1 MKFSQSL
8 IALAA
13 CFLPLITAAPVEA
26 QNAKIRSP
34 GTQDIIPDS
43 YIVVFNKGVN
53 DADIESEFASVS
65 RILSKRSSTQAHKGV
80 GHKYNITGF
89 KGYQIHTDTASIGEI
104 ASSPLVAWIEKDGK
118 VHANA
123 LETREGATWG
133 LGRISH
139 KAAGSDSYVY
149 DATAGEGST
158 VYVVDTGIYIEHE
171 EFEGRATWG
180 ANFIEGSEDTDEN
193 GHGTHCAGTI
203 GGATYGVASKAKLV
217 AVKVLDGEGSGSNSG
232 VIGGIE
238 FVGKNGG
245 DGKSVLSMSLGGSF
259 SAALNSAVESTIAA
273 GVTVVVAAGNDGAD
287 ASNYSPASAKNA
299 ITVGATD
306 STDNRAEFSNFGA
319 VLDVFAAGVDVKSA
333 WIGGTSASNTISGTS
348 MATPHVAGLAAYFI
362 GLGGLSSPADVAEK
376 IKSTAIDGAV
386 KDPKSTLNLLAY
398 NGNGA

>member
-13 CFLPLITAAPVEA
+13 CFLPLIVAAPAVEA
-26 QNAKIRSP
+26 AHAKIRSP

-65 RILSKRSSTQAHKGV
+65 RILSKRSSGHKGV

-89 KGYQIHTDTASIGEI
+89 KGYQINTDTASIGEI
-104 ASSPLVAWIEKDGK
+104 ASSPLVAWVEKDGK

-123 LETREGATWG
+123 LETRDGATWG

-139 KAAGSDSYVY
+139 KAAGSNSYVY
-149 DATAGEGST
+149 DGTAGEGST

-180 ANFIEGSEDTDEN
+180 KNFIEGSEDTDEN

-203 GGATYGVASKAKLV
+203 AGASYGVASKAKLV
-217 AVKVLDGEGSGSNSG
+217 AVKVLDAEGSGSNSG
-232 VIGGIE
+232 VIGGID
-238 FVGKNGG
+238 FVGQTG
-245 DGKSVLSMSLGGSF
+245 DSKSVLSMSLGGSF

-287 ASNYSPASAKNA
+287 AANYSPASAKNA

-306 STDNRAEFSNFGA
+306 NADNRADFSNFGA
-319 VLDVFAAGVDVKSA
+319 VLDVFAPGVDVKSA
-333 WIGGTSASNTISGTS
+333 WIGSKSASNTISGTS
-348 MATPHVAGLAAYFI
+348 MATPHVAGLAAYLI
-362 GLGGLSSPADVAEK
+362 GLGGLSSPADVVAK
-376 IKSTAIDGAV
+376 ITSIATKDV
-386 KDPKSTLNLLAY
+386 VQDPKGSVNLVAY

>member
-13 CFLPLITAAPVEA
+13 CFLPLIAAAPVEA
-26 QNAKIRSP
+26 AHAKIRSP

-65 RILSKRSSTQAHKGV
+65 RILSKRSSGHKGV

-89 KGYQIHTDTASIGEI
+89 KGYQINTDTASIGEI
-104 ASSPLVAWIEKDGK
+104 ASSPLVAWVEKDGK

-123 LETREGATWG
+123 LETRDGATWG

-139 KAAGSDSYVY
+139 KAAGSNSYVY
-149 DATAGEGST
+149 DGTAGEGST

-180 ANFIEGSEDTDEN
+180 KNFIEGSEDTDEN

-203 GGATYGVASKAKLV
+203 AGASYGVASKAKLV
-217 AVKVLDGEGSGSNSG
+217 AVKVLDAEGSGSNSG
-232 VIGGIE
+232 VIGGID
-238 FVGKNGG
+238 FVGQTG
-245 DGKSVLSMSLGGSF
+245 DSKSVLSMSLGGSF

-287 ASNYSPASAKNA
+287 AANYSPASAKNA

-306 STDNRAEFSNFGA
+306 NADNRADFSNFGA
-319 VLDVFAAGVDVKSA
+319 VLDVFAPGVDVKSA
-333 WIGGTSASNTISGTS
+333 WIGSKSASNTISGTS
-348 MATPHVAGLAAYFI
+348 MATPHVAGLAAYLI
-362 GLGGLSSPADVAEK
+362 GLGGLSSPADVVAK
-376 IKSTAIDGAV
+376 ITSIATKDV
-386 KDPKSTLNLLAY
+386 VQDPKGSVNLVAY

>member
-13 CFLPLITAAPVEA
+13 CFLPLIAAAPIEA

-65 RILSKRSSTQAHKGV
+65 RILSKRSSAHKGV
-80 GHKYNITGF
+80 GHKYTSTGF

-104 ASSPLVAWIEKDGK
+104 ASSPLVAWVEKDGK
-118 VHANA
+118 VHASA
-123 LETREGATWG
+123 LETRDGATWG

-139 KAAGSDSYVY
+139 KATGSKSYIYDSS
-149 DATAGEGST
+149 AGEGST
-158 VYVVDTGIYIEHE
+158 VYVVDTGIYIDHE

-180 ANFIEGSEDTDEN
+180 ANYIEGSPDTDEN

-203 GGATYGVASKAKLV
+203 AGASYGVASKAKLV
-217 AVKVLDGEGSGSNSG
+217 AVKVLDGDGSGSNSG
-232 VIGGIE
+232 VIGGID

-245 DGKSVLSMSLGGSF
+245 DGKSVLSMSLGGSY

-273 GVTVVVAAGNDGAD
+273 GVTVVVAAGNDNAD
-287 ASNYSPASAKNA
+287 ASNYSPASVKAA

-306 STDNRAEFSNFGA
+306 STDNRASFSNFGA
-319 VLDVFAAGVDVKSA
+319 ILDVFAPGVDVKSA
-333 WIGGTSASNTISGTS
+333 WIGSKSASNTISGTS

-362 GLGGLSSPADVAEK
+362 GLGGLSSPAAVAAK
-376 IKSTAIDGAV
+376 IQSTAIEGLV
-386 KDPKSTLNLLAY
+386 KDPKSTNNLIAY